1 MNSKILFLGGSGFI
15 GQEIIPLMKSDGYQ
29 VEYPNSDDL
38 NLLDSSSTDSFFK
51 DKFYEV
57 IIFSSIVGRK
67 THLQFN
73 SDEFYDNMISIPF
86 SLTFSEE
93 ENIYLVN
100 SIIESIK
107 ELNQ

>member
-1 MNSKILFLGGSGFI
+1 MGNAN
-15 GQEIIPLMKSDGYQ
+15 
-29 VEYPNSDDL
+29 VPN
-38 NLLDSSSTDSFFK
+38 T
-51 DKFYEV
+51 
-57 IIFSSIVGRK
+57 
-67 THLQFN
+67 
-73 SDEFYDNMISIPF
+73 DEFYDNMISIPF